1 MQGQQSQMPL
11 QGQSLRPIRKFSS
24 FFQGAVQYQCVQTC
38 FPVVPTETQI
48 MVELCNKICPF
59 NPTNPECARCGQ
71 VYYMSAHPDK
81 EVLEKKSMYTQA
93 EALVVDP
100 QTHAIAFKPEIVVN
114 GLQKECCYLDKCSMV
129 PLQQECP
136 SVCYEPCD
144 SACTDKCMVNP
155 ECPNECDR
163 IRKEQ
168 FKLRYRIWLMNKLN
182 EIKQKYR
189 NYAALC
195 LLKTRAGLVDELKT
209 FYTNVHASIAP
220 IAPLLADDSAN
231 PELVAEN
238 SQIPQSLNPA
248 TPEHQ
253 QVRMAQLQGNPL
265 QTPLADSNRGI
276 RGNENNFEMEP
287 VHSEELQDEFS

>member
-1 MQGQQSQMPL
+1 MQGQQAQMPV
-11 QGQSLRPIRKFSS
+11 QGHSLRPIRKFSS

-71 VYYMSAHPDK
+71 VYYLSAHPDK

-114 GLQKECCYLDKCSMV
+114 GLQKECCYLDKCNMV
-129 PLQQECP
+129 PMEQICP

-144 SACTDKCMVNP
+144 AACTDKCMVNP
-155 ECPNECDR
+155 ECPNECER

-182 EIKQKYR
+182 DIKQKYR
-189 NYAALC
+189 NYAAMC
-195 LLKTRAGLVDELKT
+195 LLKTRAGFVDELKT
-209 FYTNVHASIAP
+209 FYNTVHASIAP
-220 IAPLLADDSAN
+220 VAPLLADEGAA
-231 PELVAEN
+231 PV
-238 SQIPQSLNPA
+238 PQTNVPITQPSL
-248 TPEHQ
+248 TPPLPQHQ
-253 QVRMAQLQGNPL
+253 QARTAQFPGIPL
-265 QTPLADSNRGI
+265 LANQDSSNLGT

-287 VHSEELQDEFS
+287 VHSEELQDELS